1 MFLINDKII
10 IFIFFVIILFLL
22 FIIYCFIPNKI
33 ECYDLKI
40 YKKILLSKALIN
52 IKEGDLVLFSSNKH
66 NLITRTFGND
76 TFSHIGIVIQNPNY
90 YTDTNSNKYSIYEMV
105 KSDIIKPDSNRIKN
119 ILISNLEDRILNYN
133 GNVYIASLIKP
144 LNDTQLN
151 KLNQFIKKDFKFSTN
166 SDVVFNLF
174 SNKLS
179 NNRRFCS
186 ELIADLLSYINVS
199 NKPIK
204 SKKYNLQG
212 EIINLCNDIVY
223 YKPIHIIP
231 DKLLID
237 RIDNKDNFISY
248 CKKE

>member
-1 MFLINDKII
+1 MFLINEKII
-10 IFIFFVIILFLL
+10 IFIFFVIILFLS
-22 FIIYCFIPNKI
+22 FIIYLFIPNKI

-52 IKEGDLVLFSSNKH
+52 IKEGDLVLFSSNRH
-66 NLITRTFGND
+66 NLITRTIGND

-90 YTDTNSNKYSIYEMV
+90 YNDINNKYNIYEMV
-105 KSDIIKPDSNRIKN
+105 KSDIIKPNTDRIKN
-119 ILISNLEDRILNYN
+119 IVISNLEDRILNYN

-144 LNDTQLN
+144 LNDIQLY

-166 SDVVFNLF
+166 TDVIFNLF

-204 SKKYNLQG
+204 SKKYNLQD
-212 EIINLCNDIVY
+212 EIINLCNDIIY

-237 RIDNKDNFISY
+237 RIDYKDNFISY
-248 CKKE
+248 CKKEV